1 MPLRKEGHSFSARF
15 FMDDQ
20 QLVFSRFTHI
30 FEKDGVV
37 AFMNALK
44 LRPVFIVKAVADAL
58 NSAIQAGAIADFLSS
73 TDKIEGTTA
82 KGIIDAL
89 REEKILIENNEYDD
103 YVLSNVR
110 SVANSPKIRVA
121 YFLMTDDCNLD
132 CSYCFI
138 KKGMA
143 AGYAT
148 SSMTPATAFAGLDM
162 YARLSA
168 GDDKDERT
176 IVIYGGEPLLNAATT
191 LQLINR
197 ITEYKNNGKLH
208 SKTITSIVTNG
219 TLLTDEIL
227 EAIKANGVALG
238 ISIDGFMLAQDNNR
252 KFTSGQK
259 SYNTVMAAVEK
270 CREHGVE
277 FSISSTISWDNINN
291 FDETMNT
298 ILNVIKPSGVGFNI
312 LMDKTCAAS
321 DNDDYADKAADFI
334 VEAFK
339 IFREHGIYEDRIMR
353 KAKAFVEGKM
363 HIFDCAAAGGNQ
375 IVIAPDGQVGIC
387 QAFIGTRDY
396 FVSHVTE
403 ADFEPSAN
411 EAFIEWK
418 NRAPV
423 NMEECLDCEGLG
435 ICGGGCPYNSYV
447 TEGSIWGLDKRFCKH
462 TLKSLEFLIWD
473 LYEQNRPITERG
485 SIT

>member
-1 MPLRKEGHSFSARF
+1 MGNKQR
-15 FMDDQ
+15 
-20 QLVFSRFTHI
+20 LVLSKFAHT
-30 FEKDGVV
+30 FEKNGVI

-44 LRPVFIVKAVADAL
+44 LRPVFILKPTADIL
-58 NSAIQAGAIADFLSS
+58 NSTIQAGTINEFMDGIAGIGSLS
-73 TDKIEGTTA
+73 GR
-82 KGIIDAL
+82 GIIDAL
-89 REEKILIENNEYDD
+89 REEKILIENSEYDE

-110 SVANSPKIRVA
+110 KVANSPKIRVA

-143 AGYAT
+143 SGYKT
-148 SSMTPATAFAGLDM
+148 SSMSEETAFAGLEM
-162 YARLSA
+162 YARLSF
-168 GDDKDERT
+168 GDDLDERT
-176 IVIYGGEPLLNAATT
+176 IVIYGGEPLLNSATT
-191 LQLINR
+191 IKLINK
-197 ITEYKNNGKLH
+197 ITEYKNVGRLH
-208 SKTITSIVTNG
+208 TKTITSLVTNG

-227 EAIKANGVALG
+227 QSIKANGVALG

-252 KFTSGQK
+252 KFTTGK
-259 SYNTVMAAVEK
+259 NSYNSVMTAVNR
-270 CREHGVE
+270 CRQHGVE

-291 FDETMNT
+291 FDETMNN

-312 LMDKTCAAS
+312 LMDKTCS
-321 DNDDYADKAADFI
+321 STDNDDYADKAADFI

-396 FVSHVTE
+396 FVSNVTE
-403 ADFEPSAN
+403 TDFVPSTNA
-411 EAFIEWK
+411 AFIEWK
-418 NRAPV
+418 DRTPV

-435 ICGGGCPYNSYV
+435 ICGGGCPYNSFT
-447 TEGSIWGLDKRFCKH
+447 TEGTIWGLDKRFCKH
-462 TLKSLEFLIWD
+462 TLKSLEFLVWD
-473 LYEQNRPITERG
+473 LYENNKLNA
-485 SIT
+485 

>member
-1 MPLRKEGHSFSARF
+1 MEYP
-15 FMDDQ
+15 Q
-20 QLVFSRFTHI
+20 QLVFSRFTHT

-44 LRPVFIVKAVADAL
+44 LRPVFIVQATADKL
-58 NSAIQAGAIADFLSS
+58 NSSIQAGTINYFM
-73 TDKIEGTTA
+73 EGANGVDSATA
-82 KGIIDAL
+82 TGIIDAL
-89 REEKILIENNEYDD
+89 REEKVLIESHEYDD

-110 SVANSPKIRVA
+110 NVADSPKIRVA

-143 AGYAT
+143 AGYVT
-148 SSMTPATAFAGLDM
+148 SSMTQETAFAGLDM

-176 IVIYGGEPLLNAATT
+176 IVIYGGEPLINATTT

-197 ITEYKNNGKLH
+197 IKEYVNIGKLH

-227 EAIKANGVALG
+227 EAIKSNGVALG

-259 SYNTVMAAVEK
+259 SYDTVMAAVRK
-270 CREHGVE
+270 CRKHQVE

-291 FDETMNT
+291 FDETMNN

-312 LMDKTCAAS
+312 LMDKTCSAS
-321 DNDDYADKAADFI
+321 DNDDYADKAAEFI

-339 IFREHGIYEDRIMR
+339 IFRDHGIYEDRIMR
-353 KAKAFVEGKM
+353 KTKAFVEGKM

-387 QAFIGTRDY
+387 QAFLGTRDY
-396 FVSHVTE
+396 FVSSVTE
-403 ADFEPSAN
+403 AGFDPSINA
-411 EAFIEWK
+411 AFIEWK
-418 NRAPV
+418 DRAPV
-423 NMEECLDCEGLG
+423 NMKECLDCEGLG
-435 ICGGGCPYNSYV
+435 ICGGGCPYNAFA
-447 TEGSIWGLDKRFCKH
+447 TEGTIWGLDKRFCKH
-462 TLKSLEFLIWD
+462 TLKALEFLVWD
-473 LYEQNRPITERG
+473 LYDHNKMQN
-485 SIT
+485 